1 MSADHCP
8 GALTKLQVAPVW
20 QAWSIIIDAY
30 QRHRYRCSH
39 MDSGNGHSGRAKST
53 AHQVWSVDMC
63 LDWNAALLLERLPRS
78 RSMWMST
85 STSTSTSRSRR
96 LMLPSLCSFRCG
108 AINIQRRW
116 LIIIYVL
123 SLRCDSPFSIPHYPL
138 STIPHPLL
146 TELSPPA
153 PFCPTA
159 LQCVFLAG
167 GRYHR
172 LQKGAFIHGPGGEL
186 ARNDKRAFYLHCS
199 ICTCSSS
206 MVSPLLGGQDL
217 GCGINSPTSWPY
229 IKRALGVIRV
239 NKTSVAKFGHSMNWI
254 SIIDKHSGW
263 QFHSIAANWERK
275 PNV

>member
-78 RSMWMST
+78 PSMWMST

-138 STIPHPLL
+138 ST
-146 TELSPPA
+146 TYPPS
-153 PFCPTA
+153 T
-159 LQCVFLAG
+159 
-167 GRYHR
+167 
-172 LQKGAFIHGPGGEL
+172 
-186 ARNDKRAFYLHCS
+186 
-199 ICTCSSS
+199 
-206 MVSPLLGGQDL
+206 
-217 GCGINSPTSWPY
+217 
-229 IKRALGVIRV
+229 V
-239 NKTSVAKFGHSMNWI
+239 NWT
-254 SIIDKHSGW
+254 
-263 QFHSIAANWERK
+263 
-275 PNV
+275 